1 MMRMMGNETSMTRRA
16 FVGGLAALTVLAA
29 LPARAVAAI
38 SAAQAEKLIGNV
50 VGDINAIINSGA
62 SEAVM
67 IEKFENVFVKYAD
80 VNFIALAAL
89 GPDGRSASASQ
100 KSAFIKAFRGY
111 ISQRY
116 GSRFREF
123 IGGRIDVVSSKQ
135 VKSRFE
141 VLTKTTLKGHAPF
154 DVVFIVSSK
163 NGKFIDMQIE
173 GISIV
178 KSERKEIGAMLD
190 RRKGDLNQLIADL
203 RKI

>member
-16 FVGGLAALTVLAA
+16 FVGGLAGLSVLAA
-29 LPARAVAAI
+29 MPGRALAAI
-38 SAAQAEKLIGNV
+38 SASQAESLIGKV
-50 VGDINAIINSGA
+50 VRDINSIINSGA
-62 SEAVM
+62 PEATM
-67 IEKFENVFVKYAD
+67 IKRFEDVFAKYAD
-80 VNFIALAAL
+80 VNFIALSAL

-100 KSAFIKAFRGY
+100 KSAFVKAFRAY
-111 ISQRY
+111 IARRY

-123 IGGRIDVVSSKQ
+123 EGGRIDVVSTTQ
-135 VKSRFE
+135 VKSRYE

-154 DVVFIVSSK
+154 DVVFIVAAK
-163 NGKFIDMQIE
+163 NGKFIDMQVE

-203 RKI
+203 QKG